1 MDLTACTTYLPT
13 LILATARIAGIFLVA
28 PVFGSSAIPARL
40 RGFMSLVIAL
50 AVVGRLAGPANL
62 PEHWLELAILLGS
75 EVAVGATIGYVA
87 ALVLAGVELGAVHV
101 AQQMGVALA
110 EVFNP
115 QAQDGSGM
123 MRRALGLL
131 AVVIFL
137 TIGGHRALIAAL
149 LRTFDTVPPGGFA
162 GGQAVL
168 NMVVAVLAASFTLAL
183 KVAAPVLVALL
194 LATVALGLLQKT
206 IPQCN
211 ILSIGLGVRAMLGL
225 VVLATALA
233 AMAQPVEAAWEFVLR
248 QLPQIG
254 QAVQ

>member
-1 MDLTACTTYLPT
+1 MDMDAYTTYLPT
-13 LILATARIAGIFLVA
+13 LILAIARIAGIFIVA
-28 PVFGSSAIPARL
+28 PVFGSSVIPARL
-40 RGFMSLVIAL
+40 RGFMSVVIAL
-50 AVVGRLAGPANL
+50 AVVGRLSGPAEL
-62 PEHWLELAILLGS
+62 PQHWLELAILLGS
-75 EVAVGATIGYVA
+75 EVAIGATIGFTA
-87 ALVLAGVELGAVHV
+87 AVVLAGVELGAVHIG
-101 AQQMGVALA
+101 QQMGVALA

-115 QAQDGSGM
+115 QAGEGSGL

-137 TIGGHRALIAAL
+137 AIGGHRALIAAT

-225 VVLATALA
+225 VVLAAALA
-233 AMAQPVEAAWEFVLR
+233 AIAQPIEAAWEFVLR
-248 QLPQIG
+248 QLPQFGEI
-254 QAVQ
+254 VQ